1 MRVVNEIPHPECK
14 ITIFSWNNR
23 YLLKFE
29 LGLLEQTYKIN
40 QYDITAESELKTLV
54 SEDFIQ
60 KVLILFG
67 EMEKNLNEAMAEL

>member
-1 MRVVNEIPHPECK
+1 MRVVSEIPHPECK

>member
-1 MRVVNEIPHPECK
+1 MRVVSEITHPDCK

-67 EMEKNLNEAMAEL
+67 EMEKNLNDAMAEL

>member
-1 MRVVNEIPHPECK
+1 MRVVNEIAHPDCK

-67 EMEKNLNEAMAEL
+67 EMEKNLNDAMAEL

>member
-1 MRVVNEIPHPECK
+1 MRVVSEIAHPDCK

-29 LGLLEQTYKIN
+29 MGLLEQTYKIN

-67 EMEKNLNEAMAEL
+67 EMEKNLNDAMAEL

>member
-1 MRVVNEIPHPECK
+1 MRVVSEIPHPDCK

-67 EMEKNLNEAMAEL
+67 EMEKNLNDAMAEL

>member
-1 MRVVNEIPHPECK
+1 MRVVSEITHPDCK

-29 LGLLEQTYKIN
+29 MGLLEQTYKIN

-67 EMEKNLNEAMAEL
+67 EMEKNLNDAMAEL

>member
-1 MRVVNEIPHPECK
+1 MRVVSEIPHQDCK

-29 LGLLEQTYKIN
+29 QGFMEQTYKIN
-40 QYDITAESELKTLV
+40 QYDIAAESELNTLV
-54 SEDFIQ
+54 SENFIQ

-67 EMEKNLNEAMAEL
+67 EMEKNLNDAMAEL